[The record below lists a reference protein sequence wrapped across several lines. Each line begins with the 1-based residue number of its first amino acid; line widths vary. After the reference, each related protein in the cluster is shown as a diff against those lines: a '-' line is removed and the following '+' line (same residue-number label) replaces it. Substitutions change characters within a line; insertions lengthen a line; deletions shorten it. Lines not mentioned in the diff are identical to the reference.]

1 MSMQH
6 VLQMSEQLVLEKFI
20 KNIHNKIYCG
30 LRRGPIVTIYTKTPI
45 ITSNSIVL
53 ALSAFYCSVDLSL
66 SFQPWML
73 QLNPTYTIKKY
84 RDYSPMVGV

>member
-20 KNIHNKIYCG
+20 KNIHNTIYCG
-30 LRRGPIVTIYTKTPI
+30 LRRGPIVTIYTKTLI
-45 ITSNSIVL
+45 ITGNSIVV
-53 ALSAFYCSVDLSL
+53 ALSAFYCSADLSL

-73 QLNPTYTIKKY
+73 QLNTTYTIKKNI
-84 RDYSPMVGV
+84 GIILLW